1 MDRAGVFARALAAL
15 DTRAAN
21 LKPRGHDRRSPLPRP
36 KFTHGST
43 MRHVVVMTATGS
55 IGLMAIFIVDFLNLF
70 YIALLGQAELAAAI
84 GYAGTLLFFTV
95 SLCIGISIAGTALVS
110 RALGARQRERS
121 PPPCDILAGVHG
133 CGHTRRLTLATLP
146 LLSPILTLFGATGRT
161 HEIAWRFLLIVM
173 PTTPLIGL
181 GMACAGLLRA
191 VGDAK
196 RAMYV
201 TLSGGLITAVFD
213 PLLIFG
219 FGLGVDGAAITSMLR
234 AARLI
239 AIGFNRCVRV
249 HDLLARPDV
258 RAAIADARALSGIA
272 VPACSPTSQRRSAT
286 RSSPPQSRATGIR
299 RSRAIAV
306 IGRIIPLAF
315 GAIFAL
321 AGSIGPILGQNLGA
335 ERYDRVRRTLLDGM
349 TFITVYC
356 IAMCLALVVLRE
368 SIVRCSA
375 RPGEGAELI
384 RFFCIYIA
392 PSWIVLGWPFVANAG
407 FNNLGFPT
415 WSTVF
420 NWGRATVGTIPFVY
434 LGATQFGAA
443 GVLAGQAVGAV
454 AVRRSRRSIVCFM
467 VVGKLGARRTS
478 SSQGDD
484 SRDRT
489 PDAAVLL
496 RQGRD
501 RDRLDRFT
509 Q

>member
-1 MDRAGVFARALAAL
+1 MSAAP
-15 DTRAAN
+15 APA
-21 LKPRGHDRRSPLPRP
+21 PAP

-43 MRHVVVMTATGS
+43 LRHVVVMTATGS
-55 IGLMAIFIVDFLNLF
+55 VGLMAIFIVDFLNLF

-95 SLCIGISIAGTALVS
+95 SLCIGISISGTALVS
-110 RALGARQRERS
+110 RALGARRRGEARR
-121 PPPCDILAGVHG
+121 LATSSLVFMAAV
-133 CGHTRRLTLATLP
+133 TLVLTLATLP
-146 LLSPILTLFGATGRT
+146 LLSPLLTLFGATGRA

-173 PTTPLIGL
+173 PTTPLMGL

-219 FGLGVDGAAITSMLR
+219 LELGVDGAAITSIF
-234 AARLI
+234 ARLGLI
-239 AIGFNRCVRV
+239 AIGFNGCVRI
-249 HDLLARPDV
+249 HNLLARPDV
-258 RAAIADARALSGIA
+258 RAAIADARSLSGIA
-272 VPACSPTSQRRSAT
+272 VPAVLANIATPFGNAIVTAAVARYGDSAV
-286 RSSPPQSRATGIR
+286 AGY
-299 RSRAIAV
+299 AV

-349 TFITVYC
+349 TFTTVYC
-356 IAMCLALVVLRE
+356 IAMCLVLVVLRE
-368 SIVRCSA
+368 SIVKVFGA
-375 RPGEGAELI
+375 TGEGAELI

-392 PSWIVLGWPFVANAG
+392 PSWIVVGWLFVANAG

-434 LGATQFGAA
+434 FGATQFGAA
-443 GVLAGQAVGAV
+443 GVLAGQALGAV
-454 AVRRSRRSIVCFM
+454 AFGVSAAVVCFM
-467 VVGKLGARRTS
+467 VVGKLGARRTTSLRDEIPVSAPPTPPFS
-478 SSQGDD
+478 SGKAATAIDWTD
-484 SRDRT
+484 SHNDVKR
-489 PDAAVLL
+489 P
-496 RQGRD
+496 
-501 RDRLDRFT
+501 
-509 Q
+509 